1 MKKILLPTILILL
14 NFMVAVSQ
22 VKTISSAANSPTL
35 YTNLQTQID
44 SANIGDTIYVHPGS
58 YGSVTLN
65 KRLIFIGAGYNPQG
79 QFTGISYISVLTL
92 DKYVP
97 ASSANGS
104 KFIGLTIGYIN
115 KKSQDQFQ
123 IDSIL
128 IERCR
133 IISNT
138 PSHVLGNYWTF
149 RNNLFY
155 WTNTSGVGVDVNLY
169 NYILFENNVF
179 HSPNGANQI
188 LNSNKNTVFFFNNL
202 FTGHYENIA
211 QFSAVSNARF
221 ENNIFFGKSPYTATS
236 SDFTKN
242 IFYGNNVNYINPSST
257 GVNNITSDPQ
267 FMSTPIDNTMYN
279 FVYTIDYR
287 LKSSSPGKNAGTDG
301 TDIGIF
307 GGQNPMPLNVITM
320 TGEPAIPQVY
330 YMLLQNAVIDPNTP
344 LNVTIKARKMN

>member
-1 MKKILLPTILILL
+1 MKKILLPAILILL
-14 NFMVAVSQ
+14 NFTVAVSQ
-22 VKTISSAANSPTL
+22 VKTISNAWNSPTL
-35 YTNLQTQID
+35 YTSLQTQID
-44 SANIGDTIYVHPGS
+44 SANIGDTIYVHPGY
-58 YGSVTLN
+58 YGAITLN

-79 QFTGISYISVLTL
+79 QFTGISYIPYITL

-133 IISNT
+133 INANT
-138 PSHVLGNYWTF
+138 PSYVLGNYWIF

-155 WTNTSGVGVDVNLY
+155 WTAQGGIDVGLY
-169 NYILFENNVF
+169 SYALFENNVF
-179 HSPNGANQI
+179 HSPNQTTQI

-202 FTGHYENIA
+202 FTGHWESTT

-221 ENNIFFGKSPYTATS
+221 ENNIFFGKSPYQATN

-242 IFYGNNVNYINPSST
+242 IFYGNNINYINPNST

-267 FMSTPIDNTMYN
+267 FMSTPIDNTMYY
-279 FVYTIDYR
+279 FTFSIDYR

-307 GGQNPMPLNVITM
+307 GGQNPMPLNVITI